1 VCVASGEVGFGLG
14 VEVISELIAFEFL
27 MRLRYGQRD
36 VHIAPNYTAE
46 PEPRTHSV
54 LLDSQ
59 VWMWMWMVGYGRPS
73 TLWGN
78 LIMEITVMAGEQIS
92 L

>member
-1 VCVASGEVGFGLG
+1 
-14 VEVISELIAFEFL
+14 VISELIAFEFL

-59 VWMWMWMVGYGRPS
+59 VWMCGWWGVWAAQHFVGQFDYGNYGHGGRANLSLMITIYLFMVGS
-73 TLWGN
+73 
-78 LIMEITVMAGEQIS
+78 V
-92 L
+92 